1 MGRIP
6 TQIPLFSI
14 KHQPLHLTKCRT
26 HWPSSPLAARSFST
40 TAPSQRKNDVYNL
53 TKDTPPYP
61 YGPRYL
67 YKQSN
72 FGLYGMAR
80 VRFGNRV
87 ADSEFKTKTR
97 RRWHPN
103 VQNKHVFSEA
113 LDRKVK
119 VKMTTRVMR
128 TIDKVGG
135 LDNYLLGDK
144 PQRLRELGPKGWT
157 LRWKV
162 MQTPD
167 IQARFAKQREEL
179 GLKEEDRDPTLAE
192 TARKFQKIVRKRP
205 SKEEKLATL
214 RAKHERRD
222 ILRISNPRGK
232 TRGMKFTYGLAR
244 RVDLIQKTIWT
255 IWDQREAI
263 MRDISLRHA
272 LKDYGTSKVVDLEAG
287 GAVLQE
293 IVKLVNTVD
302 GKDKIE
308 ELFRGMDEDDLF
320 AQDVKREEALV

>member
-1 MGRIP
+1 M
-6 TQIPLFSI
+6 
-14 KHQPLHLTKCRT
+14 
-26 HWPSSPLAARSFST
+26 HWSLPLARNFST
-40 TAPSQRKNDVYNL
+40 SRPQQAKNDVYNL

-72 FGLYGMAR
+72 FGLYGLSR

-103 VQNKHVFSEA
+103 VQNKNVFSEA

-119 VKMTTRVMR
+119 VKMTARVMR

-157 LRWKV
+157 LRWKL

-167 IQARFAKQREEL
+167 VQARFAKQREEL
-179 GLKEEDRDPTLAE
+179 GLKEEDRDVTLEE
-192 TARKFQKIVRKRP
+192 TARKFHKIVQKRP
-205 SKEEKLATL
+205 SKEQKLIML
-214 RAKHERRD
+214 RNKHERRD
-222 ILRISNPRGK
+222 ILRITNPRSK
-232 TRGMKFTYGLAR
+232 QRGMAFTYKLAR
-244 RVDLIQKTIWT
+244 QVDRIQSTIWSA
-255 IWDQREAI
+255 WDKREAI
-263 MRDISLRHA
+263 MRDINLRHA
-272 LKDYGTSKVVDLEAG
+272 LKDYGASGVVDEEAG

-293 IVKLVNTVD
+293 IVKLVNTLD
-302 GKDKIE
+302 GKDKIDHLFQGLE
-308 ELFRGMDEDDLF
+308 E
-320 AQDVKREEALV
+320 REVELESRL